1 METFKPK
8 GDPWYKVFLGNIWV
22 QISGLF
28 LLVAGSYLFIKG
40 DPKYLGNYFGFGSNS
55 SGLSSIFV
63 SSKST
68 NRNPAAEDVGSTE
81 ATNTDNQTEPT
92 FIESSSTT
100 LSTAGLAN
108 DSVANNTE
116 TPSTTVNTNL
126 TTSSTTTHNLGPLF
140 INEVKLPANSKAVQV
155 DLIEISK
162 NDLMNF
168 YKLAATTNNAHM
180 MDKLLAVIIPAD
192 KVKELKPL
200 QRFQSFL
207 KINEPRMIAD
217 YPMVSPSYTASNII
231 GLFLDF
237 SASIEANGNANG
249 GNHITF
255 NGVIDERLKEQMS
268 EYPFSIELEEKE
280 AILLSG
286 PLAINTV
293 KSAFK
298 AYFSGQADED
308 VSAIQNSHPF
318 FIFKSKEFQ
327 NGQSQFT
334 ILVQFSKN

>member
-81 ATNTDNQTEPT
+81 ATNTNNQTEPT

-100 LSTAGLAN
+100 LSTIAGLAN
-108 DSVANNTE
+108 DSTANNSDI
-116 TPSTTVNTNL
+116 PATTATANSA
-126 TTSSTTTHNLGPLF
+126 TSSTATQNPGPLF

-162 NDLMNF
+162 NDFMNF

-192 KVKELKPL
+192 KIKDLIPL
-200 QRFQSFL
+200 QRLHSFL

-217 YPMVSPSYTASNII
+217 YPMVSPSNAASNII

-237 SASIEANGNANG
+237 SASIEANGNG
-249 GNHITF
+249 GHHITF

-280 AILLSG
+280 ALLLSG

-293 KSAFK
+293 KNVFK
-298 AYFSGQADED
+298 SYFAGQPDED
-308 VSAIQNSHPF
+308 VTAIQSSHPF

>member
-68 NRNPAAEDVGSTE
+68 NRNPASEDIGSTE

-108 DSVANNTE
+108 DSTANNSDI
-116 TPSTTVNTNL
+116 PTTTATANSA
-126 TTSSTTTHNLGPLF
+126 TSSTATNNLGPLF

-162 NDLMNF
+162 NDFMNF

-217 YPMVSPSYTASNII
+217 YPMVSPSYTSSNII

-237 SASIEANGNANG
+237 SASIDANGNG
-249 GNHITF
+249 DHHITF

-280 AILLSG
+280 ALMLSG

-293 KSAFK
+293 KNMFK
-298 AYFSGQADED
+298 SYFAGQPDED
-308 VSAIQNSHPF
+308 VSAIQSSHPF